1 MSQNIIEIDAQV
13 EKYWIFFMFR
23 SKLIKSEAVRRLQQ
37 FDTHQNL
44 PCSVTVQI
52 PTENIRFSS
61 SKICRNWVTV
71 AVSLSA

>member
-1 MSQNIIEIDAQV
+1 MQKLKNIGSFDMI
-13 EKYWIFFMFR
+13 R
-23 SKLIKSEAVRRLQQ
+23 RKLIKSEAVRRLQQ

-61 SKICRNWVTV
+61 SKSVEIG
-71 AVSLSA
+71 